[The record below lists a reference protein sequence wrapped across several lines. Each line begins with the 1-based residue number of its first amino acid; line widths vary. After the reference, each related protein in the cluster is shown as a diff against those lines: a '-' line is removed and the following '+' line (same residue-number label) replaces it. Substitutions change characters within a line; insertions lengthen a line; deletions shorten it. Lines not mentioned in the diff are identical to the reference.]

1 MKITDYPKDLQ
12 RIVELTPE
20 GWPLNAQAVSLNED
34 DDMLYIYFGFE
45 QAFGLF
51 HRDQYNQCRAQW
63 LAEKGGEQWSHGDY
77 SQQSDRMDR
86 VDWRVLCEELTA
98 VIDGFIEM
106 WDGPKY
112 AMHMIENVQAA
123 RPVADKARKAL
134 EQTK

>member
-1 MKITDYPKDLQ
+1 MKFTDYPKDLQ

-20 GWPLNAQAVSLNED
+20 GWNCGSSLVQMIPETEVSWLRTIAKSELPYPEHCFD
-34 DDMLYIYFGFE
+34 RVDYE
-45 QAFGLF
+45 
-51 HRDQYNQCRAQW
+51 QCRAQW
-63 LAEKGGEQWSHGDY
+63 LAEKSEA
-77 SQQSDRMDR
+77 
-86 VDWRVLCEELTA
+86 DWRGLCEELTA

-134 EQTK
+134 EKTK

>member
-1 MKITDYPKDLQ
+1 MKSAYEEI
-12 RIVELTPE
+12 LT
-20 GWPLNAQAVSLNED
+20 
-34 DDMLYIYFGFE
+34 
-45 QAFGLF
+45 
-51 HRDQYNQCRAQW
+51 
-63 LAEKGGEQWSHGDY
+63 EKSE
-77 SQQSDRMDR
+77 